1 MAVGEDGAHGVA
13 VLLAVERVN
22 KWEQGNVI
30 ILKQPMEADIVG
42 LMGQKESKQKIVPQ
56 DLVQV
61 YTESN
66 AVVYRAVFIMKLS

>member
-42 LMGQKESKQKIVPQ
+42 LMGQKGGKQKIVPQ

-61 YTESN
+61 
-66 AVVYRAVFIMKLS
+66 

>member
-42 LMGQKESKQKIVPQ
+42 LMDQKESKQKIVPQ

-66 AVVYRAVFIMKLS
+66 AVVSRAVFIMKLS